1 MKRFLHFILI
11 VGLLSGCVDAE
22 IDEARQSLSSV
33 MPNVINISLDDDTT
47 RVQLNA
53 SGKTVWTEDDC
64 VSAFY
69 MSDANNKFRFNGETG
84 DRDGKFIIESMGTA
98 TTDIDNIVLLYPYS
112 SSYKLNA
119 AKSQIDVYIPSTQY
133 YEAGSYGVG
142 ANIMASVETDD
153 DFTLKSLCGWI
164 VVQLKGDATI
174 TNITLSGNNGEQ
186 LAGDADFDYADFNLN
201 LVYYPNGSNI
211 YGDSNVGGSLVW
223 GDCLESITLD
233 CGDGI
238 ALNPDKP
245 TEFYFVVPPQKFTK
259 GITIEAECLR
269 GEPIVKS
276 SSKALTVQRNHIV
289 PMSTITAN
297 EVIPNN
303 QIWYTSSD
311 GEVVEPDDD
320 TAFGATLLS
329 NTYVNGIGVI
339 TFNGEVTTIGEC
351 AFSYCE
357 SLTSITI
364 PDSVTAIGY
373 CAFYG
378 CDNLTE
384 ITIPESVTTIGYNAF
399 DSCKNLTNV
408 TIGNGVVSIGEDA
421 FDNCSSLTSVTIPD
435 SVTTIGSHAFGHCT
449 SLANVT
455 LGNGITSI
463 NDAVFCSC
471 TSLTGITIPDS
482 VITIVHHAFE
492 GCTSLTSVTI
502 PDSVTEIGDNA
513 FDGCSNLTSV
523 TIGDCVTTIGW
534 GTFYNC
540 ASLKSI
546 IIPDSVTT
554 IENYAFYDCA
564 SLTSVYCKATTPPTA
579 FYEDEDWQDWDA
591 FGDNAQNRKIYV
603 PAEAVD
609 AYKSA
614 KGWSDYADYIIG
626 YDFENNIPI
635 SGLLTLSID
644 KSVVFV
650 GDVVKFIVMQEG
662 VDVTAYS
669 TIYNSE
675 TYEKVDGALFVA
687 DIDGSYSFYAV
698 KGSVI
703 SRIFN
708 FNVIV
713 PTPELPE
720 DTEIFNTKFDHRILL
735 VHHTGTGNAFG
746 PLMVDV
752 LRELSNN
759 DNYQNKYYEAVCH
772 TYSSYSPLCSDSAE
786 FISDLYGINAYPA
799 LCTNLYPQEVLYY
812 NSDIMS
818 EIDSMLQIDGADVG
832 ISASANMGST
842 MITIRAGVKAN
853 ITGDYRITAWLL
865 EDNIYAQQ
873 SGTDDE
879 SYYIHNNVVRN
890 IASTEHITGFG
901 LGTLETGETAIHDI
915 TLDISDTEWNKE
927 NLKILVI
934 ATGLN
939 DLGYYEVVNIAMCPV
954 NGSVGYEYM

>member
-133 YEAGSYGVG
+133 YAEGSYGVG

-329 NTYVNGIGVI
+329 NTYINDIGVI
-339 TFNGEVTTIGEC
+339 TFNGEVTTIGEY

-364 PDSVTAIGY
+364 PDSATEIGEDAFSGCDSLRSVTIPDSVTSIGNFAFY
-373 CAFYG
+373 DCTSLRSVTIPDSVTSIGNFAFGGCNSLTAFYGKFASEDNRCLIIDGVLNSFAPSELTQYTIPDSVTTVGYGAFYG
-378 CDNLTE
+378 CDN
-384 ITIPESVTTIGYNAF
+384 
-399 DSCKNLTNV
+399 
-408 TIGNGVVSIGEDA
+408 
-421 FDNCSSLTSVTIPD
+421 LTSVTIPD
-435 SVTTIGSHAFGHCT
+435 SVITIGDGAFNAC
-449 SLANVT
+449 
-455 LGNGITSI
+455 NG
-463 NDAVFCSC
+463 
-471 TSLTGITIPDS
+471 LTEITIPVGATSIECAAFMGCEGLMYATIPAS
-482 VITIVHHAFE
+482 VTQIGEGAFAYCE
-492 GCTSLTSVTI
+492 SLTSV
-502 PDSVTEIGDNA
+502 
-513 FDGCSNLTSV
+513 F
-523 TIGDCVTTIGW
+523 
-534 GTFYNC
+534 
-540 ASLKSI
+540 
-546 IIPDSVTT
+546 
-554 IENYAFYDCA
+554 
-564 SLTSVYCKATTPPTA
+564 CKATTPPSVDDGI
-579 FYEDEDWQDWDA
+579 FL
-591 FGDNAQNRKIYV
+591 DNAAERKIYV

-626 YDFENNIPI
+626 YDFEKGEIFAKQKLVYTATSIVSPDSTDFGDANIMYNNFDATTGIGVIGFDREVTSIGEGAFSGCDSLTSVTIPDSVTSI
-635 SGLLTLSID
+635 GNAAFEDCTSLTSVTIPDSVTSIGD
-644 KSVVFV
+644 FTFGYCDSLTSVTIP
-650 GDVVKFIVMQEG
+650 DS
-662 VDVTAYS
+662 VTSIGNAAFNDCDSLTSVYCKPTTPPS
-669 TIYNSE
+669 LGEDAFKWYDSSWNS
-675 TYEKVDGALFVA
+675 VNIGCAL
-687 DIDGSYSFYAV
+687 Y
-698 KGSVI
+698 
-703 SRIFN
+703 
-708 FNVIV
+708 V
-713 PTPELPE
+713 PTAS
-720 DTEIFNTKFDHRILL
+720 
-735 VHHTGTGNAFG
+735 V
-746 PLMVDV
+746 
-752 LRELSNN
+752 
-759 DNYQNKYYEAVCH
+759 EA
-772 TYSSYSPLCSDSAE
+772 YKSAAYWSDYA
-786 FISDLYGINAYPA
+786 
-799 LCTNLYPQEVLYY
+799 
-812 NSDIMS
+812 SDI
-818 EIDSMLQIDGADVG
+818 
-832 ISASANMGST
+832 
-842 MITIRAGVKAN
+842 
-853 ITGDYRITAWLL
+853 
-865 EDNIYAQQ
+865 
-873 SGTDDE
+873 
-879 SYYIHNNVVRN
+879 
-890 IASTEHITGFG
+890 
-901 LGTLETGETAIHDI
+901 
-915 TLDISDTEWNKE
+915 
-927 NLKILVI
+927 
-934 ATGLN
+934 
-939 DLGYYEVVNIAMCPV
+939 
-954 NGSVGYEYM
+954 VGYEF